1 MLPIFFLDDRKQ
13 SYDSGGYS
21 CRKCE
26 LRSFFLLFSAT
37 TEASFT
43 WKVRE
48 MQQMKNTIL
57 RNINR
62 DIIIRT
68 QSDKCRVPR
77 FSKSLKSLCSREL
90 TTWKILPG
98 GQTLLEFR
106 LSQLKIDQGRHCQT
120 GRSCSAVLAEY
131 FGNCHLKW
139 SINLCLQN
147 FSQQCHKNR
156 NLFIRH
162 K

>member
-1 MLPIFFLDDRKQ
+1 MIGSKVITQ
-13 SYDSGGYS
+13 VGTAAGSAN
-21 CRKCE
+21 CHH
-26 LRSFFLLFSAT
+26 SFCCFQRRQL
-37 TEASFT
+37 EASFT

-62 DIIIRT
+62 DITIRT
-68 QSDKCRVPR
+68 QSDKCRVSR
-77 FSKSLKSLCSREL
+77 FSKSLKSLCSREH

-131 FGNCHLKW
+131 FYRRCEKEIAKFLALK
-139 SINLCLQN
+139 NVV
-147 FSQQCHKNR
+147 R
-156 NLFIRH
+156 G
-162 K
+162 

>member
-1 MLPIFFLDDRKQ
+1 
-13 SYDSGGYS
+13 
-21 CRKCE
+21 
-26 LRSFFLLFSAT
+26 
-37 TEASFT
+37 
-43 WKVRE
+43 
-48 MQQMKNTIL
+48 MKNTIL

-68 QSDKCRVPR
+68 QSDKCRVSR
-77 FSKSLKSLCSREL
+77 FSKSLKSLCSREH

-131 FGNCHLKW
+131 FYRRCEKEIAKFLALKNVVRGQ
-139 SINLCLQN
+139 SLKREQLRSSEDNSLLDLRSQCLISYSASFN
-147 FSQQCHKNR
+147 ILLLTLYACFYLEHHMSNDC
-156 NLFIRH
+156 
-162 K
+162 